1 MPIPWPAVFKAI
13 PWTQVATAAP
23 AILDQARKLVGKVR
37 QKDTGPS
44 PTESSASSPP
54 QVNPFLTV
62 EARLSHV
69 EGRIEGISEEALSSA
84 ELLKSLA
91 EQNAQLVQAM
101 DMLSMKLRRY
111 IVVAVTGAFLVC
123 GLVLASLLLRS

>member
-1 MPIPWPAVFKAI
+1 MLIPWPAVFKAI

-23 AILDQARKLVGKVR
+23 AILEQARKLVGKVR
-37 QKDTGPS
+37 QKDTGSAPVD
-44 PTESSASSPP
+44 SSASPPP

-62 EARLSHV
+62 DARLSHV
-69 EGRIEGISEEALSSA
+69 EERIEEISGEALSSA

-101 DMLSMKLRRY
+101 ELLSLKLRRY
-111 IVVAVTGAFLVC
+111 ILIVVISALLVC
-123 GLVLASLLLRS
+123 GLVLASVLLRP